1 MIGPNFIPCPWF
13 SSPEGGLSS
22 SFASFE
28 CKPEE
33 YITAGMEGVGL
44 RTSVR
49 SSEGMYVAVGVT
61 GIFVLVE
68 GFFRLG
74 FGFAIK
80 NKIWNNLVKS
90 SLDLKFFG

>member
-1 MIGPNFIPCPWF
+1 
-13 SSPEGGLSS
+13 
-22 SFASFE
+22 
-28 CKPEE
+28 
-33 YITAGMEGVGL
+33 MEGVGL

-74 FGFAIK
+74 FGFAITE
-80 NKIWNNLVKS
+80 
-90 SLDLKFFG
+90 